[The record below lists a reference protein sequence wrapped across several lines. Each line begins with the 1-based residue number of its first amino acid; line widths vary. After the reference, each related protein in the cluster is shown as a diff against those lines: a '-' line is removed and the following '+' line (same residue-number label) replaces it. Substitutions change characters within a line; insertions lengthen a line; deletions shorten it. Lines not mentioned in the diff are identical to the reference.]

1 MSRYAR
7 QAILG
12 EVGPAGQGK
21 LAAASV
27 LVVGAGGLGCP
38 VLQYLVGAG
47 VGRITVVDHDTV
59 EVTNLHRQPLYRMS
73 DIGRL
78 KVEAARDALQGFN
91 PEVRLDT
98 VAERLTPQNVA
109 PLVAGC
115 DIVIDAAD
123 SFAVTYILSDACH
136 AVAKPMVS
144 ASVIGLTGYAGA
156 FCGGGPS
163 YRAVFPEVSVDG
175 GTCDTVGVLGTAVAV
190 LGGLQAHLALH
201 LLLGLEPSVL
211 GRVVTFDARRL
222 AFGGFGFAGSPEP
235 DAFVPFIAPDAVR
248 KDDLVVDLRGLDE
261 APVSPFAGA
270 RRLVVDTV
278 EELVAEQPAGR
289 IVPQRPARAD
299 GGRPPAHA
307 RPCEPGPL
315 GTGVNAP
322 LGARS
327 WCPGPRA
334 SGSLT
339 RRARR
344 ARSGRAREERLTSS
358 PSVRRRR
365 RRPRGL
371 RPTFRRPAFLRVS
384 RTAPWS

>member
-1 MSRYAR
+1 MTTGTSRYAR

-12 EVGPAGQGK
+12 EVGPAGQAK
-21 LAAASV
+21 LAVASV

-73 DIGRL
+73 DIGRP

-98 VAERLTPQNVA
+98 VVERLTPQNA
-109 PLVAGC
+109 ARLVAGA
-115 DIVIDAAD
+115 DVVVDAAD
-123 SFAVTYILSDACH
+123 SFAVTYILSDTCH
-136 AVAKPMVS
+136 AAAKPLVS
-144 ASVIGLTGYAGA
+144 ASVIGLTGYAGV

-175 GTCDTVGVLGTAVAV
+175 GTCATVGVLGTAVAV

-211 GRVVTFDARRL
+211 GRVITFDARRL

-235 DAFVPFIAPDAVR
+235 DAFVPFIAPEAVT

-261 APVSPFAGA
+261 APVSPFPGA
-270 RRLVVDTV
+270 RRLVVDTIEQLELPSGRV
-278 EELVAEQPAGR
+278 VLACRSGQRALMAADRLRARGVANLALVA
-289 IVPQRPARAD
+289 
-299 GGRPPAHA
+299 
-307 RPCEPGPL
+307 L
-315 GTGVNAP
+315 G
-322 LGARS
+322 
-327 WCPGPRA
+327 
-334 SGSLT
+334 
-339 RRARR
+339 
-344 ARSGRAREERLTSS
+344 
-358 PSVRRRR
+358 
-365 RRPRGL
+365 
-371 RPTFRRPAFLRVS
+371 
-384 RTAPWS
+384 

>member
-1 MSRYAR
+1 MTTGTSRYAR
-7 QAILG
+7 QVILG
-12 EVGPAGQGK
+12 EVGAEGQAK

-73 DIGRL
+73 DIGRP
-78 KVEAARDALQGFN
+78 KVEAARDALLGFN

-109 PLVAGC
+109 RLVGAA
-115 DIVIDAAD
+115 DVVVDAAD
-123 SFAVTYILSDACH
+123 SFAVTYILSDACQ
-136 AVAKPMVS
+136 AAAKPLVS
-144 ASVIGLTGYAGA
+144 ASVIGMTGYAGA

-175 GTCDTVGVLGTAVAV
+175 GTCDTVGVIGTAVAV

-211 GRVVTFDARRL
+211 GRVVTFDAKRL

-235 DAFVPFIAPDAVR
+235 DSLVPFIAPEEVSA
-248 KDDLVVDLRGLDE
+248 DDTVVDLRGLDE

-270 RRLVVDTV
+270 
-278 EELVAEQPAGR
+278 
-289 IVPQRPARAD
+289 
-299 GGRPPAHA
+299 
-307 RPCEPGPL
+307 
-315 GTGVNAP
+315 
-322 LGARS
+322 
-327 WCPGPRA
+327 
-334 SGSLT
+334 
-339 RRARR
+339 
-344 ARSGRAREERLTSS
+344 ERLTVDNIESL
-358 PSVRRRR
+358 PSCKGRVVLCCRSGQRALMAADRLR
-365 RRPRGL
+365 ERGFSDL
-371 RPTFRRPAFLRVS
+371 ALV
-384 RTAPWS
+384 ALG